1 MINVTRERI
10 FIESPISW
18 SFLPIKRLHLSLIS
32 IFHGSLFSFTASLR
46 ANPGRPPLLG
56 GKELAPIPMRL
67 RSDEAPTVEKND
79 ENLIRKVL
87 SADQF
92 DIHSID
98 FKENHVSIAVTN
110 TKFRSTAQAVGRVA
124 STLQRFSSD
133 AITSANI
140 SFISGGMQTA
150 NYYIDLEK
158 VTEEQFS
165 TVGNENTNSSIF
177 AINADTLQLSEE
189 NQRFSWGVG
198 PYFTH
203 RLFNP
208 DLPLS
213 LETGIEVEAGYQIST
228 GLKISG
234 AVRKSI
240 LTNLTDNKRRSNSKL
255 PRVHSDWPLYD
266 FAGQSGHIHSL
277 TLSYFKNLTPKLYG
291 RAQVGFLNHF
301 AGIGAEIVYKPAHW
315 PIGIGLDIHRVRK
328 RDYKMRFDT
337 GL

>member
-1 MINVTRERI
+1 MVDLQEETLSNPLGVLSSKFDNRLSNRRDGDRGGTLGNINWFQGEASDFHGLKYQINPKTTISAEYSSDLMSRESGYLD
-10 FIESPISW
+10 IESPISVG
-18 SFLPIKRLHLSLIS
+18 LSYQLNDYIYLS
-32 IFHGSLFSFTASLR
+32 SQYLHGSLFSFTASLR

-140 SFISGGMQTA
+140 SFIYGGMQTA

-189 NQRFSWGVG
+189 NQRFSWGV
-198 PYFTH
+198 
-203 RLFNP
+203 
-208 DLPLS
+208 
-213 LETGIEVEAGYQIST
+213 
-228 GLKISG
+228 
-234 AVRKSI
+234 
-240 LTNLTDNKRRSNSKL
+240 
-255 PRVHSDWPLYD
+255 
-266 FAGQSGHIHSL
+266 
-277 TLSYFKNLTPKLYG
+277 
-291 RAQVGFLNHF
+291 
-301 AGIGAEIVYKPAHW
+301 
-315 PIGIGLDIHRVRK
+315 
-328 RDYKMRFDT
+328 
-337 GL
+337 